1 MKSSSVADTNPPV
14 TMLVHHVSAL
24 RQRLAR
30 KTLPSASPTTRA
42 IRFSSSMFAL
52 HGATNAS
59 AVIAF
64 HEMSLVP
71 EPQALRALKL
81 ASSQRKGDGRSS
93 IRGTPLGVCRQGR
106 HEVAILRAAVQRSHV
121 PTMDVERTKINVHSS
136 AQFLPAKIFPH

>member
-71 EPQALRALKL
+71 EPQALRAQAKL
-81 ASSQRKGDGRSS
+81 HLQARNVKAMGAVRS
-93 IRGTPLGVCRQGR
+93 
-106 HEVAILRAAVQRSHV
+106 AALH
-121 PTMDVERTKINVHSS
+121 
-136 AQFLPAKIFPH
+136 